1 MTQLGEVLG
10 SMLTDVVR
18 ARMAADLVTAQ
29 AVETYRSQP
38 ALASL
43 SVPRVTVSNL
53 TVRLAFAVSAMPTPP
68 PAAVDLRRARA
79 EWTTR
84 LEDHVAGGL
93 PPLRE
98 TPTTPPPTEAGEAPQ
113 LREVPVDPDQLDSGL
128 AGDVEPLVA
137 ATVSHLMEGRG
148 RIPKLQ
154 RDELVADVREHAL
167 AYVDAVRQ
175 QQFADLANRSSM
187 DVEVVASKVS
197 EAPAEALQSLEV
209 TFSVEDLEEI
219 LTVPGEWR

>member
-1 MTQLGEVLG
+1 MAQLGEVLG

-18 ARMAADLVTAQ
+18 ARMAADMVTAQ

-53 TVRLAFAVSAMPTPP
+53 TVRLAFAVSAMPPPP
-68 PAAVDLRRARA
+68 PAALDLRRARA

-84 LEDHVAGGL
+84 LEEYVASGL

-98 TPTTPPPTEAGEAPQ
+98 APTTPPPTEAGEAPQ
-113 LREVPVDPDQLDSGL
+113 LREVPVDPEQIDSGL
-128 AGDVEPLVA
+128 AGDVEPFVA

-154 RDELVADVREHAL
+154 RDELVADVRQHAL

-175 QQFADLANRSSM
+175 QQFADIANRSSM
-187 DVEVVASKVS
+187 DVEVISSKVS
-197 EAPAEALQSLEV
+197 ETPAEALQSLEV

-219 LTVPGEWR
+219 LTVPGEWG

>member
-18 ARMAADLVTAQ
+18 ARMAADVVTAQ
-29 AVETYRSQP
+29 AVETYRTQP

-53 TVRLAFAVSAMPTPP
+53 TVRLAFAVSDMPPPP
-68 PAAVDLRRARA
+68 PAAVDIRRARA
-79 EWTTR
+79 EWTAR
-84 LEDHVAGGL
+84 LEQHVASGL
-93 PPLRE
+93 PPLR
-98 TPTTPPPTEAGEAPQ
+98 TPTTPADSETGDVPQ
-113 LREVPVDPDQLDSGL
+113 LREVTVDQEQVESAL

-137 ATVSHLMEGRG
+137 DTVSHLMEGRG
-148 RIPKLQ
+148 RIPKLE
-154 RDELVADVREHAL
+154 RDELVAEVRQHAL

-175 QQFADLANRSSM
+175 QQFADIANRSSM
-187 DVEVVASKVS
+187 DVEIVASKMS
-197 EAPAEALQSLEV
+197 EAPAETLQSLEV
-209 TFSVEDLEEI
+209 TFSVQDLEDI